1 MELKGMLVQE
11 GEAEQAKGKMDERVE
26 AMNEILKDL
35 DVLNQD
41 IMSKLVC
48 HTPLSVPTLPPL

>member
-1 MELKGMLVQE
+1 MLVQE